1 MRIQFVIA
9 LAIALAAPALG
20 QGRGGAS
27 ESETQ
32 DPSGMSVRVKDIT
45 RVRGVRYNQ
54 ITNLGV
60 VVGLEGTG
68 DTRNSPWAQQAIA
81 NLVKDYG
88 ISLEARQMNLKNV
101 ALVMV
106 TAELPP
112 FARPGNRIDVTVSS
126 VGDAKSLQGGY
137 LLPTPLYGPA
147 DKARAYAVA
156 MGPVSI
162 GGFNASQGGTS
173 SQKNHVNVGIVTN
186 GALVENSVPTEFN
199 WNGSFYLELLEPDF
213 TTASRIAEAIMSEHP
228 GWTAVAKDAGG
239 VEIRANDPNT
249 ADAVAALS
257 AIENVSVVP
266 DTPAVIVINE
276 RTGTIVV
283 GGNVKIGPA
292 MIAHGGLTVKINEY
306 NEIVQPPPLSGGQT
320 GLQQN
325 TEVKAKEETVRIGV
339 IKSNATIDDL
349 AKVFRALRISP
360 RDMIAIIQGLKAQG
374 AIKATIKTQ

>member
-20 QGRGGAS
+20 QGQGGAS

-32 DPSGMSVRVKDIT
+32 DPNGMSVRVKDIT

-228 GWTAVAKDAGG
+228 AWTAVAKDAGG

>member
-1 MRIQFVIA
+1 
-9 LAIALAAPALG
+9 
-20 QGRGGAS
+20 
-27 ESETQ
+27 
-32 DPSGMSVRVKDIT
+32 MSVRVKDIT

-228 GWTAVAKDAGG
+228 AWTAVAKDAGG